1 MDAHLLRTFVT
12 VARLGS
18 FSAAAAELR
27 YTQAAVS
34 QQVAALENDLKV
46 ILLRRRP
53 VEPTEAGTRL
63 LEHAVPILLRMD
75 AARADVM
82 RMTAPPA
89 ARLVCAMTPIGGAA
103 PVVAARLAELRAQM
117 PRLDVTI
124 RVASREKVAEATARG
139 DADLGLVD
147 GLAAPNDPL
156 PLPAPLSAVG
166 IAESPAVVILPADHP
181 FAAGAAGWRAGVQ
194 PGLQAEGPAGS
205 QAGLPGGWLRLA
217 DLADARW
224 IDAPG
229 VAPSLADLRRASGT
243 EGFRAALRYDGT
255 DIVSLLRLA
264 AEGHGLTVLPAT
276 LFPAMPVLP
285 LPAHEQFWSQSSFDT
300 AVAIRVSAPRL
311 VYRVELIHGTL
322 PGDSPAAA
330 FAGLLSPRLL

>member
-34 QQVAALENDLKV
+34 QQIAALESDLKV
-46 ILLRRRP
+46 TLLRRRP
-53 VEPTEAGTRL
+53 VELTETGARL

-75 AARADVM
+75 AARADVT

-89 ARLVCAMTPIGGAA
+89 TRLICAMTPLGGAA
-103 PVVAARLAELRAQM
+103 SPAPARLAELRAGM
-117 PRLDVTI
+117 PRLDVTV

-139 DADLGLVD
+139 DADLGLID
-147 GLAAPNDPL
+147 GVAAPNDPL

-166 IAESPAVVILPADHP
+166 IAEGPVVVILPTGHP
-181 FAAGAAGWRAGVQ
+181 LAAGEASG
-194 PGLQAEGPAGS
+194 
-205 QAGLPGGWLRLA
+205 LRLA

-229 VAPSLADLRRASGT
+229 VAPPLADLRRAAGT
-243 EGFRAALRYDGT
+243 EGFRAALGYDGT
-255 DIVSLLRLA
+255 DILSLLRLA
-264 AEGHGLTVLPAT
+264 AEDHGLTVLPAT
-276 LFPAMPVLP
+276 LLP
-285 LPAHEQFWSQSSFDT
+285 PTPLSPLTAHAQFRTQSSFGT
-300 AVAIRVSAPRL
+300 AVAIPVSTPRL
-311 VYRVELIHGTL
+311 VHRVEMIHGTL
-322 PGDSPAAA
+322 PTDSPAAV
-330 FAGLLSPRLL
+330 FASLLTGNATPLTRTEPPGRAHGSERFRSE

>member
-18 FSAAAAELR
+18 FSAAANELR

-46 ILLRRRP
+46 TLLRRRP
-53 VEPTEAGTRL
+53 VEPTEAGARL

-75 AARADVM
+75 AARADVT

-89 ARLVCAMTPIGGAA
+89 ARLACAMTPLGGAA
-103 PVVAARLAELRAQM
+103 SVVAARLAELRAQM

-124 RVASREKVAEATARG
+124 RVASREEVAEATARG
-139 DADLGLVD
+139 DADLGLID

-156 PLPAPLSAVG
+156 SLSAPLSAIG
-166 IAESPAVVILPADHP
+166 IAESPAVVIAPADHP
-181 FAAGAAGWRAGVQ
+181 LAAGAARW
-194 PGLQAEGPAGS
+194 P
-205 QAGLPGGWLRLA
+205 RLA

-243 EGFRAALRYDGT
+243 DGFRAALRYDGT
-255 DIVSLLRLA
+255 DIVTLLRLA
-264 AEGHGLTVLPAT
+264 ADGHGLTVLPAT
-276 LFPAMPVLP
+276 LFPATPLLP
-285 LPAHEQFWSQSSFDT
+285 LTAHEQFRSQSSFGT
-300 AVAIRVSAPRL
+300 AVAIRISAPRL

-330 FAGLLSPRLL
+330 LAGLFSPGLP